1 MKIVV
6 FGNKKTTKA
15 FLENLISKQYK
26 PHTLVTLDASLRD
39 SFKISGVD
47 NKLIDFA
54 LKNQINIYN
63 PTCYKLSGIN
73 DYEFFNSNNFDIGF
87 CTGWQRIIPEVI
99 LKVIKAGVFGW
110 HGSGFEFPN
119 GRGRSPINWTMRLG
133 LNNIHHNCFKYSSGI
148 DDGDIYETK
157 NIKIETT
164 DYISDVICKVLKHI
178 NDSSISVLEDLSE
191 HKLKLF
197 KQPNHTFFSFP
208 KLDENDGELN
218 LQMNRSSAINIVRSC
233 SRPFPG
239 SFIMD
244 HMNNKIRIWKMYAF
258 NDEKFTCKKDN
269 IFYHDDKIILN
280 FLDGKCF
287 SNDYE
292 ILK

>member
-1 MKIVV
+1 MMKIVV
-6 FGNKKTTKA
+6 FGNKKTTKT
-15 FLENLISKQYK
+15 FLENLILKQYK

-39 SFKISGVD
+39 SFKIAGVD
-47 NKLIDFA
+47 DKLIDFA

-63 PTCYKLSGIN
+63 PTSYKLSGIK

-87 CTGWQRIIPEVI
+87 CTGWQRIIPEEI

-157 NIKIETT
+157 NIKIEAT
-164 DYISDVICKVLKHI
+164 DYISDVIYKVSKHI
-178 NDSSISVLEDLSE
+178 NDSSISVLDELSE
-191 HKLKLF
+191 NNLKLF
-197 KQPNHTFFSFP
+197 KQPKHTFFSFP

-218 LQMNRSSAINIVRSC
+218 LQMNRRSAINIVRSC

-244 HMNNKIRIWKMYAF
+244 PMNNKIRIWKMYAY
-258 NDEKFTCKKDN
+258 NDDKFACKKR
-269 IFYHDDKIILN
+269 
-280 FLDGKCF
+280 
-287 SNDYE
+287 
-292 ILK
+292 